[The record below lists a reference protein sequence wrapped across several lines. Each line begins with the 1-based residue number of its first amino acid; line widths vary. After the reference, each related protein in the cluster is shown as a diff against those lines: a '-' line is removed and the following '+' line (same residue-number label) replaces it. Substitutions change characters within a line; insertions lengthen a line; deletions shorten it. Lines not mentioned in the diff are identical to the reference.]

1 MTAMPVEGACF
12 SDTLGNLSKNCKRQ
26 RRAQGLS
33 VARLEQIS
41 GVKAA
46 TIWRIEGGV
55 GANPTL
61 RTLCKLADALD
72 CPLSDLLEP

>member
-1 MTAMPVEGACF
+1 MSIEDGCF
-12 SDTLGNLSKNCKRQ
+12 SDALSNLSKNCKR
-26 RRAQGLS
+26 RRRNQGLS
-33 VARLEQIS
+33 VARLEQVS

-46 TIWRIEGGV
+46 TIWRIEGGT

>member
-1 MTAMPVEGACF
+1 MSIEDGCF
-12 SDTLGNLSKNCKRQ
+12 SDALGNLSKNCKR
-26 RRAQGLS
+26 RRRNQGLS
-33 VARLEQIS
+33 VARLEQVS

-46 TIWRIEGGV
+46 TIWRIEGGT

>member
-1 MTAMPVEGACF
+1 MPAEDACF
-12 SDTLGNLSKNCKRQ
+12 SDTLGNLSKNCKRW

-33 VARLEQIS
+33 VARLEEIS

-46 TIWRIEGGV
+46 TIWCIEGGV

>member
-1 MTAMPVEGACF
+1 MPVEDACF
-12 SDTLGNLSKNCKRQ
+12 SDTLGNLSKNCKRW

-33 VARLEQIS
+33 VAMLEQIS

>member
-1 MTAMPVEGACF
+1 MPVEDACF
-12 SDTLGNLSKNCKRQ
+12 SDTLGNLSKNCKR
-26 RRAQGLS
+26 RRSAQGLS

-46 TIWRIEGGV
+46 TIWRIEGGT

>member
-1 MTAMPVEGACF
+1 MPVEDACF
-12 SDTLGNLSKNCKRQ
+12 SDTLGNLSKNCKRR

-72 CPLSDLLEP
+72 FPLSDLLEP

>member
-1 MTAMPVEGACF
+1 MPVDDACF
-12 SDTLGNLSKNCKRQ
+12 SDTLGNLSKNCKRR

-33 VARLEQIS
+33 VATLEQTS

-61 RTLCKLADALD
+61 RTLCKLADAFD

>member
-1 MTAMPVEGACF
+1 MPVEDACF
-12 SDTLGNLSKNCKRQ
+12 SDTLGNLSKNCKRR
-26 RRAQGLS
+26 RRAQSLS
-33 VARLEQIS
+33 VARLEQVS

>member
-1 MTAMPVEGACF
+1 MPVEDASF
-12 SDTLGNLSKNCKRQ
+12 SDALDSLSKSCKRR

-33 VARLEQIS
+33 VARLEQVS

-46 TIWRIEGGV
+46 TIWRIEGGT

>member
-1 MTAMPVEGACF
+1 MPVEDACF
-12 SDTLGNLSKNCKRQ
+12 SDTLGNLSKNCKRR

-46 TIWRIEGGV
+46 TIWRIEGGT

-61 RTLCKLADALD
+61 HTLCKLADALD

>member
-1 MTAMPVEGACF
+1 MPIEDGCF
-12 SDTLGNLSKNCKRQ
+12 SDALGNLSKNCKRR

-33 VARLEQIS
+33 VARLEQAS

-46 TIWRIEGGV
+46 TIWRIEGGT

-72 CPLSDLLEP
+72 CPLSDLLES

>member
-1 MTAMPVEGACF
+1 MPVEDACF
-12 SDTLGNLSKNCKRQ
+12 SDTLGNLSKNCKRR

-46 TIWRIEGGV
+46 TIWRIEGGT

-61 RTLCKLADALD
+61 RTLCKLAAALD

>member
-1 MTAMPVEGACF
+1 MPVEDACF
-12 SDTLGNLSKNCKRQ
+12 PDTLGNLCKNCKRR

-33 VARLEQIS
+33 VARLEQVS

>member
-1 MTAMPVEGACF
+1 MAMPIEDGCF
-12 SDTLGNLSKNCKRQ
+12 SDALGNLSKNCKR
-26 RRAQGLS
+26 RRRNQGLS
-33 VARLEQIS
+33 VARLEQVS

-46 TIWRIEGGV
+46 TIWRIEGGT

>member
-1 MTAMPVEGACF
+1 MPIEDGCF
-12 SDTLGNLSKNCKRQ
+12 SDALGNLSKNCKR
-26 RRAQGLS
+26 RRRNQGLS
-33 VARLEQIS
+33 VARLEQVS

-46 TIWRIEGGV
+46 TIWRIEGGT

>member
-1 MTAMPVEGACF
+1 MSVEDACF
-12 SDTLGNLSKNCKRQ
+12 FDALDNLSKNCKRR

-33 VARLEQIS
+33 VARLEQVS

>member
-1 MTAMPVEGACF
+1 MSIEDGCF
-12 SDTLGNLSKNCKRQ
+12 SDALGNLSKNCKR
-26 RRAQGLS
+26 RRRNQGLS
-33 VARLEQIS
+33 VARLEQVS

-46 TIWRIEGGV
+46 TIWHIEGGT

-72 CPLSDLLEP
+72 CPLSDLFEP

>member
-1 MTAMPVEGACF
+1 MPIEEACF
-12 SDTLGNLSKNCKRQ
+12 SDTLGNLSKNCKRR

-72 CPLSDLLEP
+72 CSLSDLLEP

>member
-1 MTAMPVEGACF
+1 MTGL
-12 SDTLGNLSKNCKRQ
+12 SDAFNEVLLNLGVNCKQKRQ
-26 RRAQGLS
+26 RQGLS
-33 VARLEQIS
+33 VARLEQVS

-46 TIWRIEGGV
+46 TIWRIEGGI

>member
-1 MTAMPVEGACF
+1 MPVEDVCF
-12 SDTLGNLSKNCKRQ
+12 PDTLGNLSKNCKRR

-33 VARLEQIS
+33 VARLEQVS

>member
-1 MTAMPVEGACF
+1 MSNAFNEMLLNLGA
-12 SDTLGNLSKNCKRQ
+12 NCKQKRQ
-26 RRAQGLS
+26 RQGLS
-33 VARLEQIS
+33 VARLEEAS
-41 GVKAA
+41 GVNAA
-46 TIWRIEGGV
+46 TIWSIEGGA

>member
-1 MTAMPVEGACF
+1 MPVKGACF
-12 SDTLGNLSKNCKRQ
+12 SDALGNLSKNCKRL
-26 RRAQGLS
+26 RRNQGLS
-33 VARLEQIS
+33 VARLEQVS

-72 CPLSDLLEP
+72 CQLSDLLEP

>member
-1 MTAMPVEGACF
+1 MPVEDACF
-12 SDTLGNLSKNCKRQ
+12 SDTLGNLSKNCKRR

-46 TIWRIEGGV
+46 TIWRIEGGT

-61 RTLCKLADALD
+61 HTLCKLADTLD

>member
-1 MTAMPVEGACF
+1 MTGLSDAFNGVLLNLGA
-12 SDTLGNLSKNCKRQ
+12 NCKQKRQ
-26 RRAQGLS
+26 RQGLS
-33 VARLEQIS
+33 VAKLEKLS
-41 GVKAA
+41 GVNAA
-46 TIWRIEGGV
+46 TIWSIEGGV

>member
-1 MTAMPVEGACF
+1 MPVEDACF
-12 SDTLGNLSKNCKRQ
+12 PDTLGNLSKNCKR
-26 RRAQGLS
+26 RRRLQGLS
-33 VARLEQIS
+33 VARLEEVS

-46 TIWRIEGGV
+46 TIWRIEGGT

-72 CPLSDLLEP
+72 CPLSELLEP

>member
-1 MTAMPVEGACF
+1 MTRVGNAFNEVLLDLGA
-12 SDTLGNLSKNCKRQ
+12 NCKKKRQ
-26 RRAQGLS
+26 RQGLS
-33 VARLEQIS
+33 VARLEQVS

-46 TIWRIEGGV
+46 TIWRIEGGI

-72 CPLSDLLEP
+72 CPLSELLEP

>member
-1 MTAMPVEGACF
+1 MPVEDACF
-12 SDTLGNLSKNCKRQ
+12 SDTLGNLSKNCKRR

-33 VARLEQIS
+33 VARLEEAS
-41 GVKAA
+41 GVNAA
-46 TIWRIEGGV
+46 TIWNIEGGA

>member
-1 MTAMPVEGACF
+1 MPVEDACF
-12 SDTLGNLSKNCKRQ
+12 SDTLGNLSKNCKRR

-33 VARLEQIS
+33 VARLEQVS

-46 TIWRIEGGV
+46 TIWRIEGGT

-61 RTLCKLADALD
+61 RTLCMLADALD

>member
-1 MTAMPVEGACF
+1 MPIEDGCF
-12 SDTLGNLSKNCKRQ
+12 SDALGNLSKNCKRR

-33 VARLEQIS
+33 VARLEQAS

-46 TIWRIEGGV
+46 TIWRIEGGT

>member
-1 MTAMPVEGACF
+1 MPAEDACF
-12 SDTLGNLSKNCKRQ
+12 SDMLGNLSKNCKRR

-33 VARLEQIS
+33 VARLEKVS

-72 CPLSDLLEP
+72 CQLSDLLEP

>member
-1 MTAMPVEGACF
+1 MPVEDACF
-12 SDTLGNLSKNCKRQ
+12 SDTLGNLSKNCKRR

-72 CPLSDLLEP
+72 CQLSDLLEL